1 MEYIST
7 NAMEKKCYG
16 QAGKGVLGEG
26 GEFDA
31 ILNRVDRKG
40 LRFLSK
46 NLKKVK
52 EGIWYAGEVEWAQMR
67 WLESTRS
74 HSRGVKG
81 YRWGGREVAGARP
94 CRPL

>member
-52 EGIWYAGEVEWAQMR
+52 
-67 WLESTRS
+67 
-74 HSRGVKG
+74 
-81 YRWGGREVAGARP
+81 
-94 CRPL
+94 